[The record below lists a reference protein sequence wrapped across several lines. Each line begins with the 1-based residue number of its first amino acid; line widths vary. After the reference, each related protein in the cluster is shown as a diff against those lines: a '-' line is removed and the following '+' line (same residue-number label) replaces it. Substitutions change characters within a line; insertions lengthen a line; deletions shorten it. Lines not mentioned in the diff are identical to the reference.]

1 MKNTFKLI
9 ILLAFIIILGVFGL
23 NNKETVIEKE
33 EIENKSEEEI
43 EDIEKIR
50 EINITAV
57 GDFLIHK
64 EILETQYYPETDSYD
79 FKNTIQYVKKY
90 LEEADLTI
98 ANMEGT
104 LAGAENFGYSGYPS
118 FNAPDELADA
128 MKWAGIDVV
137 NNMNNHSLDR
147 AVRGFFR
154 TREFLESKGFDVIG
168 TRGSSSENRYIIKD
182 VNGIKVGII
191 SYSYTM
197 MAEGGLRG
205 LNGIP
210 ISTEVYDLMNTFR
223 EDTLDS
229 DLQNMKEQIEKMRAE
244 GAELVIFYM
253 HWGDEYAL
261 EPNETQIRI
270 AQFLTDEKVDI
281 IFATHPHSIQ
291 PIDIL
296 KSSDGSFETPVIYSM
311 GNFLSSQRTERIQNP
326 YTEDGVIV
334 SVKVIKDLNTNE
346 IKVNYPTYLPTW
358 VNWYEKD
365 GRLFYEVVPATV
377 NDAEY
382 LTEEGKTRVVESF
395 NRTKSIIESYND
407 KIVLEDN

>member
-147 AVRGFFR
+147 DVRGFFR

-168 TRGSSSENRYIIKD
+168 TRGSSSENRYI
-182 VNGIKVGII
+182 
-191 SYSYTM
+191 
-197 MAEGGLRG
+197 
-205 LNGIP
+205 
-210 ISTEVYDLMNTFR
+210 
-223 EDTLDS
+223 
-229 DLQNMKEQIEKMRAE
+229 
-244 GAELVIFYM
+244 
-253 HWGDEYAL
+253 
-261 EPNETQIRI
+261 
-270 AQFLTDEKVDI
+270 
-281 IFATHPHSIQ
+281 
-291 PIDIL
+291 
-296 KSSDGSFETPVIYSM
+296 
-311 GNFLSSQRTERIQNP
+311 
-326 YTEDGVIV
+326 
-334 SVKVIKDLNTNE
+334 
-346 IKVNYPTYLPTW
+346 
-358 VNWYEKD
+358 
-365 GRLFYEVVPATV
+365 
-377 NDAEY
+377 
-382 LTEEGKTRVVESF
+382 
-395 NRTKSIIESYND
+395 YN
-407 KIVLEDN
+407 